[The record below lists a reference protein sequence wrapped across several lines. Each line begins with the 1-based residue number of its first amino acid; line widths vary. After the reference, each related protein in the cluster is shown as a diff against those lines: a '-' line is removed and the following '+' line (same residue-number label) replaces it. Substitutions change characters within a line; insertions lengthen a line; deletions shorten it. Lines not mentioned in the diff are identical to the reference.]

1 MLAPTRTHAIRR
13 VRITPT
19 RTLASMSTRRS
30 YQVLRKIRAGAMRR
44 ILPGPWGRSRRR
56 SGRWGI
62 GRR

>member
-30 YQVLRKIRAGAMRR
+30 YQVLRKIRAGAM
-44 ILPGPWGRSRRR
+44 SRRR